1 MMSRSLKD
9 LHPTLVKVWQDAV
22 VAWAQT
28 YPDSPKPFLS
38 CTYRSNEEQT
48 ALYASGRTVK
58 GKILTKAKA
67 GQSPHN
73 YLPSLAFDVAFSN
86 NGIADWRPFLF
97 ERFAAI
103 VEKVSNEVFWG
114 GKFIT
119 IPDRPHFELKGWRQ
133 SVGK

>member
-1 MMSRSLKD
+1 MSRSLED
-9 LHPTLVKVWQDAV
+9 LHPTLVEVWQKAV
-22 VAWAQT
+22 VVWAQT

-48 ALYASGRTVK
+48 ELYASGRTKK

-73 YLPSLAFDVAFSN
+73 YLPSYAFDVAFN
-86 NGIADWRPFLF
+86 DNGVADWRPFLF
-97 ERFAAI
+97 KRFAEI
-103 VEKVSNEVFWG
+103 VEIISNQVFWG

-119 IPDRPHFELKGWRQ
+119 FGDMPHFELKGWRQ
-133 SVGK
+133 LR